1 MTLVWLR
8 ELAKE
13 QSVNKDPH
21 EPGCG
26 VKPSAQ
32 GAGRGREVAWRT
44 EPGELQT
51 HAGDRHDGQEGK
63 VPEKGRSQ
71 ELGVLEAKRRGC

>member
-1 MTLVWLR
+1 MTVVWLR

-13 QSVNKDPH
+13 QLVNKDPH
-21 EPGCG
+21 EPG

-51 HAGDRHDGQEGK
+51 HAGDKHDGQEGK